1 MRVGKVPV
9 LAAIAAFV
17 VVFGTIAAASNNWYE
32 FSDFFCLYHGARSLV
47 LGHDPY
53 DASWWLQATG
63 GLRPTP
69 SGGLA
74 RTSCYGGPGYPLW
87 TFLAML
93 PIGALPLEPAAI
105 VWESLSIGAALAGAW
120 WAWRAVQGPARFAL
134 LYLALLLASQP
145 FWLLVI
151 YGQITGVM
159 LAIAGLLALLLTRA
173 RERAAGVALATLA
186 LKPQCVFLTLPAFAL
201 RGLVERRWRLLMAAA
216 LAAVAM
222 TVAPMIFVPAWPL
235 EWWVEVSARR
245 MQVVSLLPTA
255 WGFAGDVLA
264 NASIGA
270 VLIAAVLAATWIL
283 LRGRRVDDVGLLAL
297 TLPLSLFATTYAWT
311 YDHLVLF
318 VSYAFVLSRASSTA
332 GVRLPLVLGTVAL
345 AGPVPWVLY
354 AIALT
359 RLNESLSA
367 WIAAATALL
376 VVFALRAG
384 APSMTSRSSV

>member
-1 MRVGKVPV
+1 MTLRLGKVPV
-9 LAAIAAFV
+9 VAAVAALV
-17 VVFGTIAAASNNWYE
+17 ILFGATAAASNAWYQ
-32 FSDFFCLYHGARSLV
+32 FTDFFCLYTGARSLV

-74 RTSCYGGPGYPLW
+74 GTTCYGGPGYPLW
-87 TFLAML
+87 TFVALL
-93 PIGALPLEPAAI
+93 PVGALPLEPAAI
-105 VWESLSIGAALAGAW
+105 VWESLSVGATLAGAW
-120 WAWRAVQGPARFAL
+120 CAWRAVRGPARFAL
-134 LYLALLLASQP
+134 LYLALLLSSQP

-159 LAIAGLLALLLTRA
+159 LGIAGVLALALSRA
-173 RERAAGVALATLA
+173 HARAAGVALAALA
-186 LKPQCVFLTLPAFAL
+186 LKPQCVFLTLPAIAL
-201 RGLVERRWRLLMAAA
+201 RSLVERRWRLLTAAV

-222 TVAPMIFVPAWPL
+222 LVAPMIAVPAWPL
-235 EWWVEVSARR
+235 EWWVEVSVRR
-245 MQVVSLLPTA
+245 MQVVALLPTA
-255 WGFAGDVLA
+255 WGFAGDVLG
-264 NASIGA
+264 NGSLGA
-270 VLIAAVLAATWIL
+270 ALIAAVLAVTWIL
-283 LRGRRVDDVGLLAL
+283 LRGYHVDDVGLLAL

-332 GVRLPLVLGTVAL
+332 GVRLPLLVGTVAL

-354 AIALT
+354 TIAFA

-384 APSMTSRSSV
+384 TRPRNMP

>member
-1 MRVGKVPV
+1 M
-9 LAAIAAFV
+9 
-17 VVFGTIAAASNNWYE
+17 
-32 FSDFFCLYHGARSLV
+32 
-47 LGHDPY
+47 
-53 DASWWLQATG
+53 
-63 GLRPTP
+63 
-69 SGGLA
+69 
-74 RTSCYGGPGYPLW
+74 
-87 TFLAML
+87 
-93 PIGALPLEPAAI
+93 
-105 VWESLSIGAALAGAW
+105 
-120 WAWRAVQGPARFAL
+120 
-134 LYLALLLASQP
+134 
-145 FWLLVI
+145 
-151 YGQITGVM
+151 
-159 LAIAGLLALLLTRA
+159 
-173 RERAAGVALATLA
+173 
-186 LKPQCVFLTLPAFAL
+186 
-201 RGLVERRWRLLMAAA
+201 
-216 LAAVAM
+216 
-222 TVAPMIFVPAWPL
+222 
-235 EWWVEVSARR
+235 SARR

-283 LRGRRVDDVGLLAL
+283 LRGRRVDDVSLLAL

-332 GVRLPLVLGTVAL
+332 GVRLPLVLGTVDL
-345 AGPVPWVLY
+345 AGTVPWVLY